1 MLFFYYISLHIFN
14 LFKIKKDSQYK
25 IFFIKMG
32 ISFSSQQSS
41 ITQSVNN
48 NILNASTATCGANC
62 TTYSGGNTVI
72 ISGTTIQGNVTF
84 NQSCTTNMSCTINS
98 QLNTNVTDIL
108 NSMQKQTSITA
119 NGFPS
124 FSIDGVSNIDQAR
137 QNITT
142 SVANIINSSC
152 QSTTDI
158 VSQNNFT
165 YLNNDQIGGS
175 LTFAQTGTANNNC
188 TLNNI
193 SSIVVA
199 NNEQATSTQTAAIL
213 NPISLLVVAIIAIGL
228 LIGAIFFLNFLFK
241 SGKKQGGTQKLQI
254 EGAPGVA
261 GEGAAGEAGLAAE
274 AAEIAPLAAI

>member
-1 MLFFYYISLHIFN
+1 
-14 LFKIKKDSQYK
+14 
-25 IFFIKMG
+25 
-32 ISFSSQQSS
+32 
-41 ITQSVNN
+41 
-48 NILNASTATCGANC
+48 
-62 TTYSGGNTVI
+62 
-72 ISGTTIQGNVTF
+72 
-84 NQSCTTNMSCTINS
+84 MSCTINS
-98 QLNTNVTDIL
+98 QLNTNVSDIL

-124 FSIDGVSNIDQAR
+124 FSIDGVSNIDQAT

-142 SVANIINSSC
+142 SVANIMNSSC

-165 YLNNDQIGGS
+165 YLNNDTIQGS
-175 LTFAQTGTANNNC
+175 LTFAQTGNANNNC

-213 NPISLLVVAIIAIGL
+213 NPIALLVVAIIAIGL

-241 SGKKQGGTQKLQI
+241 SGKKGGGEQKLQI
-254 EGAPGVA
+254 EGAPGAA
-261 GEGAAGEAGLAAE
+261 GEGAAAEGAAAEGAAGSAGLAAE
-274 AAEIAPLAAI
+274 AAELAPLAAAA